1 MENKTKWYRDPDV
14 ITKIIAVAFLVLLG
28 CCIHFFAQ
36 DFFDKTLKLAI
47 SGNVNALAEY
57 LRSFG
62 PWAIV
67 ISFLLD
73 VFINAASI
81 FPSIFLSTAN
91 GLIFGSVD
99 IPMKAVANILFGG
112 EVEKDSW
119 QFIVWES
126 RVPQCIT
133 ALLCGTAL
141 SASGLMLQ
149 TVFSNPLADSSI
161 LGISSGAS
169 LGVALVLLAGGGSI
183 IAGEFVLS
191 GFLSVVAGA
200 FAGAALVMAIILS
213 LSAII
218 KNTVMLLIAGIMIGY
233 VVSSIISL
241 LNFFSTAE
249 GVHSFVLWGMGS
261 FGGVSMKQLPGF
273 SIITLLGLLIAVL
286 MIKPLNALLLGIRYA
301 ENLGVNIRRVRNW
314 LLIATGLLTAVT
326 TAFCGPIAFIG
337 LAVPHMARLMLGTS
351 NHNMLMPVTLLTGSA
366 VALLCNLI
374 CILPGEAGI
383 IPLNA
388 VTPLLGAP
396 VIIYVIINQRK
407 IQYFN

>member
-1 MENKTKWYRDPDV
+1 MKQKSVYMKANKGY
-14 ITKIIAVAFLVLLG
+14 IYG
-28 CCIHFFAQ
+28 C
-36 DFFDKTLKLAI
+36 
-47 SGNVNALAEY
+47 ALA
-57 LRSFG
+57 G
-62 PWAIV
+62 IIV
-67 ISFLLD
+67 VLM
-73 VFINAASI
+73 AAN
-81 FPSIFLSTAN
+81 LA
-91 GLIFGSVD
+91 FGSVD
-99 IPMKAVANILFGG
+99 IPLKAVGNILFGG
-112 EVEKDSW
+112 EVEKESW

-133 ALLCGTAL
+133 ALLCGAAL

-183 IAGEFVLS
+183 VAGEFALS

-200 FAGAALVMAIILS
+200 FAGAVLVMAVIMFLS
-213 LSAII
+213 VVI
-218 KNTVMLLIAGIMIGY
+218 KNNVMLLIAGIMIGY
-233 VVSSIISL
+233 VVSSVISL

-249 GVHSFVLWGMGS
+249 GVHSFVIWGMGN
-261 FGGVSMKQLPGF
+261 FGGVSMAQLPGF
-273 SIITLLGLLIAVL
+273 SIVTLLGLLVAIL
-286 MIKPLNALLLGIRYA
+286 LIKPLNALLLGTRYA
-301 ENLGVNIRRVRNW
+301 ENLGINIRRIRNW
-314 LLIATGLLTAVT
+314 LLLATGLLTAVT
-326 TAFCGPIAFIG
+326 TAFCGPVAFIG

-351 NHNMLMPVTLLTGSA
+351 NHNSLMPVTLLTGSA

-374 CILPGEAGI
+374 CILPGEVGI

-396 VIIYVIINQRK
+396 VIIYVIVNQRK

>member
-1 MENKTKWYRDPDV
+1 MKQKSVHMKANKGY
-14 ITKIIAVAFLVLLG
+14 IYG
-28 CCIHFFAQ
+28 C
-36 DFFDKTLKLAI
+36 
-47 SGNVNALAEY
+47 ALA
-57 LRSFG
+57 G
-62 PWAIV
+62 IIV
-67 ISFLLD
+67 MLM
-73 VFINAASI
+73 AAN
-81 FPSIFLSTAN
+81 LA
-91 GLIFGSVD
+91 FGSVD
-99 IPMKAVANILFGG
+99 IPLKAVGNILFGG
-112 EVEKDSW
+112 EVEKESW

-133 ALLCGTAL
+133 ALLCGAAL

-183 IAGEFVLS
+183 VAGEFALS

-200 FAGAALVMAIILS
+200 FAGAVLVMAVIMFLS
-213 LSAII
+213 VVI
-218 KNTVMLLIAGIMIGY
+218 KNNVMLLIAGIMIGY
-233 VVSSIISL
+233 VVSSVISL

-249 GVHSFVLWGMGS
+249 GVHSFVIWGMGN
-261 FGGVSMKQLPGF
+261 FGGVSMAQLPGF
-273 SIITLLGLLIAVL
+273 SIVTLLGLLVAIL
-286 MIKPLNALLLGIRYA
+286 LIKPLNALLLGTRYA
-301 ENLGVNIRRVRNW
+301 ENLGINIRRIRNW
-314 LLIATGLLTAVT
+314 LLLATGLLTAVT
-326 TAFCGPIAFIG
+326 TAFCGPVAFIG

-351 NHNMLMPVTLLTGSA
+351 NHNSLMPVTLLTGSA

-396 VIIYVIINQRK
+396 VIIYVIVNQRK

>member
-1 MENKTKWYRDPDV
+1 MKRKSVHMKANKGY
-14 ITKIIAVAFLVLLG
+14 IYG
-28 CCIHFFAQ
+28 C
-36 DFFDKTLKLAI
+36 
-47 SGNVNALAEY
+47 ALA
-57 LRSFG
+57 G
-62 PWAIV
+62 IIV
-67 ISFLLD
+67 VLM
-73 VFINAASI
+73 AAN
-81 FPSIFLSTAN
+81 LA
-91 GLIFGSVD
+91 FGSVD
-99 IPMKAVANILFGG
+99 IPLKAVGNILFGG
-112 EVEKDSW
+112 EVEKESW

-133 ALLCGTAL
+133 ALLCGAAL

-183 IAGEFVLS
+183 VAGEFALS

-200 FAGAALVMAIILS
+200 FAGAVLVMAVIMFLS
-213 LSAII
+213 VVI
-218 KNTVMLLIAGIMIGY
+218 KNNVMLLIAGIMIGY
-233 VVSSIISL
+233 VVSSVISL

-249 GVHSFVLWGMGS
+249 GVHSFVIWGMGN
-261 FGGVSMKQLPGF
+261 FGGVSMAQLPGF
-273 SIITLLGLLIAVL
+273 SIVTLLGLLVAIL
-286 MIKPLNALLLGIRYA
+286 LIKPLNALLLGTRYA
-301 ENLGVNIRRVRNW
+301 ENLGINIRRIRNW
-314 LLIATGLLTAVT
+314 LLLATGLLTAVT
-326 TAFCGPIAFIG
+326 TAFCGPVAFIG

-351 NHNMLMPVTLLTGSA
+351 NHNSLMPVTLLTGSA

-396 VIIYVIINQRK
+396 VIIYVIVNQRK